1 MCSSKPKPPPVVV
14 RDPVADAAKAAN
26 DAQRAANAQTATRRK
41 KLRSNSLFTVG
52 ARGITGNPTF
62 SAYAAAQGVTKS
74 SNLGGT

>member
-1 MCSSKPKPPPVVV
+1 MCSSKPKPPKVVV

-26 DAQRAANAQTATRRK
+26 DAQREANAATATRRK

-62 SAYAAAQGVTKS
+62 SAYAAAQAVSKS
-74 SNLGGT
+74 NTLGGS